1 MNMKAKF
8 LSIIFILGLILSN
21 SCTKDFDEL
30 NTNPNS
36 PSADQAAPEML
47 LTNAVESLTD
57 RVHEIFLGH
66 EMGSAWVQHMAKVQ
80 YTDEDRYIY
89 RPDVVNTA
97 WNSLYAASGMDVQT
111 IYRIAKKKELKNYEG
126 VALVLRAYIMSLI
139 TDMFGDVPYTEAW
152 AAVDDVTKTLA
163 KYDTQ
168 ESIYRDLIARL
179 DTASSVLLSA
189 DNEAINGDILFSGN
203 VTKWKKFASSLRMR
217 LLLRMSTKDKAFVT
231 AEMKKMIADPVKY
244 PLFASNADN
253 ASLVYLGSA
262 PNNHPINENR
272 KTRDDHRLSKTMID
286 FMYTNNPK
294 VDWRVVSY
302 AELAAGSN
310 DFVGLPNGLTS
321 AEAANYKGNGL
332 KETSKLGAD
341 FTAATAPGV
350 LMSYAELK
358 FILAEAAA
366 KGLID
371 GGLDGAKTH
380 YEAGILASYQQHEA
394 TIVAKTKS
402 IFGTIGG
409 GTLNGIYT
417 DYLTNGGAAW
427 TATDEASAMKLIGYE
442 KWVALFDQG
451 LQAFIE
457 WRRLGIPAL
466 TAPAAGNNSGK
477 IPSRYPYPT
486 DERTRNGA
494 NLQTAVSAQGFSALD
509 DLNGKVWWN
518 K

>member
-1 MNMKAKF
+1 MNMKAKI

-21 SCTKDFDEL
+21 SCTKDFDEI
-30 NTNPNS
+30 NSNPNN
-36 PSADQAAPEML
+36 PSADQAAPDML
-47 LTNAVESLTD
+47 LTNAIESLTD

-89 RPDVVNTA
+89 RPDVINTA
-97 WNSLYAASGMDVQT
+97 WNSLYGASGMDVQT

-126 VALVLRAYIMSLI
+126 VSLVLKAYIVSLL

-168 ESIYRDLIARL
+168 ESIYRDLIAKL
-179 DTASSVLLSA
+179 DTASSVLLSN
-189 DNEAINGDILFSGN
+189 DNEAINGDILFNGD
-203 VTKWKKFASSLRMR
+203 VTKWRKFASSLRMR
-217 LLLRMSTKDKAFVT
+217 LLLRMSAKDKAFAT
-231 AEMKKMIADPVKY
+231 TEMKKMIADPAKY
-244 PLFASNADN
+244 PLFASNADH
-253 ASLVYLGSA
+253 AALVYLGSA
-262 PNNHPINENR
+262 PNNNPINENR
-272 KTRDDHRLSKTMID
+272 KTRDDHRLSKTLID
-286 FMYTNNPK
+286 FMYTNNPL

-302 AELAAGSN
+302 AELAAGPG

-341 FTAATAPGV
+341 FTAAGAPGV

-358 FILAEAAA
+358 FILAEAAT

-371 GGLDGAKTH
+371 GGLGEAKTQ
-380 YEAGILASYQQHEA
+380 YEKGILGSYQQHA
-394 TIVAKTKS
+394 TTIVAKSKS
-402 IFGTIGG
+402 YFSSYVNTTNIDSVC
-409 GTLNGIYT
+409 NN
-417 DYLTNGGAAW
+417 YLRNGGKW
-427 TATDEASAMKLIGYE
+427 TATDENSAMKQIGYE
-442 KWVALFDQG
+442 KWVAMFDQG

-457 WRRLGIPAL
+457 WRRLGIPTL
-466 TAPAAGNNSGK
+466 TAPVAGNNGGK
-477 IPSRYPYPT
+477 VPSRYPYPT